1 MYNLLI
7 IKPLKSLW
15 TQFLPIY
22 SYSFLNFKLRYSCF
36 PLRFKWGGWEGRKQG
51 FLYAPFGELMYEHD
65 PLWQNNR
72 VPKYSFNAK
81 ELDEENGMYYY
92 SARYYAPPTF
102 ISRDPM
108 FEKYPSISPYTYT
121 KNSPLNYVDQDG
133 QRPRPYGLLLYY
145 GLTLG
150 GVSKVGESQTIGGY
164 NIVPF
169 YDRNGILLGYNA
181 GRYINNGQDYRTEYQ
196 MESGDLADFTN
207 NVKTY
212 EAIANL
218 IYCAGEPDW
227 SSIAMTDKMI
237 NGDIVGALGELV
249 TLWENALS
257 DPNFYLSLATSIAGT
272 GVNLSKTN
280 AINKVVS
287 SPSKTSVYFSRG
299 KASDFYKTLNSGWKG
314 DLVKVSD
321 TYATNSFRT
330 ANGTRITIGTNSK
343 STGQPTIKIATKEH
357 TIILRFPEY

>member
-108 FEKYPSISPYTYT
+108 FEKYPSISPYTYCANNPMKFVDPTGKAIKDPPWKNIPSVIKESDFVGWQSGSNCFNLGQQQMGKANTVATDVVYQLYTENKGANKQDVPKAIEYIQNTLEQGNPVFIGVENQKGHPGNNDKTTDHFIVIVGMGNDKKGNYFQFYDNAT
-121 KNSPLNYVDQDG
+121 KSKSSGTSSENKLYFNEDE
-133 QRPRPYGLLLYY
+133 GLIQ
-145 GLTLG
+145 GH
-150 GVSKVGESQTIGGY
+150 SQTEY
-164 NIVPF
+164 
-169 YDRNGILLGYNA
+169 
-181 GRYINNGQDYRTEYQ
+181 GRSY
-196 MESGDLADFTN
+196 
-207 NVKTY
+207 
-212 EAIANL
+212 
-218 IYCAGEPDW
+218 
-227 SSIAMTDKMI
+227 
-237 NGDIVGALGELV
+237 
-249 TLWENALS
+249 S
-257 DPNFYLSLATSIAGT
+257 DPNLGNKAPYTDGYIIT
-272 GVNLSKTN
+272 QVRKTETEN
-280 AINKVVS
+280 I
-287 SPSKTSVYFSRG
+287 
-299 KASDFYKTLNSGWKG
+299 
-314 DLVKVSD
+314 
-321 TYATNSFRT
+321 
-330 ANGTRITIGTNSK
+330 
-343 STGQPTIKIATKEH
+343 E
-357 TIILRFPEY
+357 

>member
-108 FEKYPSISPYTYT
+108 FEKYPSISPYTYC
-121 KNSPLNYVDQDG
+121 KNNPVKLIDPDGKAPGPGDPPKNNTLPKPQIKTSPRFMRIGEGLNNMFSGALTATFGVV
-133 QRPRPYGLLLYY
+133 YGSTTE
-145 GLTLG
+145 GLGYFLG
-150 GVSKVGESQTIGGY
+150 GSALVSLGGY
-164 NIVPF
+164 KFNKGLQQFNNAVAGVDPNNDPKYVTPVGDATDNKILDNITDVAIGLPTPKNVPKT
-169 YDRNGILLGYNA
+169 LKT
-181 GRYINNGQDYRTEYQ
+181 INTLNTIY
-196 MESGDLADFTN
+196 SA
-207 NVKTY
+207 K
-212 EAIANL
+212 NL
-218 IYCAGEPDW
+218 IQSIDESKPNAE
-227 SSIAMTDKMI
+227 SSSKPTLEIKTEVIYQDNTRVNKSPI
-237 NGDIVGALGELV
+237 SV
-249 TLWENALS
+249 TL
-257 DPNFYLSLATSIAGT
+257 D
-272 GVNLSKTN
+272 
-280 AINKVVS
+280 
-287 SPSKTSVYFSRG
+287 
-299 KASDFYKTLNSGWKG
+299 
-314 DLVKVSD
+314 
-321 TYATNSFRT
+321 
-330 ANGTRITIGTNSK
+330 
-343 STGQPTIKIATKEH
+343 Q
-357 TIILRFPEY
+357 

>member
-108 FEKYPSISPYTYT
+108 FEKYPSISPYTY
-121 KNSPLNYVDQDG
+121 
-133 QRPRPYGLLLYY
+133 
-145 GLTLG
+145 
-150 GVSKVGESQTIGGY
+150 
-164 NIVPF
+164 
-169 YDRNGILLGYNA
+169 
-181 GRYINNGQDYRTEYQ
+181 
-196 MESGDLADFTN
+196 
-207 NVKTY
+207 
-212 EAIANL
+212 
-218 IYCAGEPDW
+218 
-227 SSIAMTDKMI
+227 
-237 NGDIVGALGELV
+237 
-249 TLWENALS
+249 
-257 DPNFYLSLATSIAGT
+257 
-272 GVNLSKTN
+272 
-280 AINKVVS
+280 
-287 SPSKTSVYFSRG
+287 
-299 KASDFYKTLNSGWKG
+299 
-314 DLVKVSD
+314 
-321 TYATNSFRT
+321 
-330 ANGTRITIGTNSK
+330 
-343 STGQPTIKIATKEH
+343 
-357 TIILRFPEY
+357 

>member
-108 FEKYPSISPYTYT
+108 FEKYPSISPYTYCKNNPIIRIDPTGLFDIETGTIEKGDNLT
-121 KNSPLNYVDQDG
+121 KITKQINEKFGTKLTISDIAKANNIEDANKIQVGNKIALPGQNAELNFDLKSLKVTDATYGIDMPGLSWGATSGREGYQSSEFQSVADKGPIPEGSYMLGETQSYSSTSTWDRLKGNVGLGKWPGGKDSWGDTRTWLTPMQGTNTFGRGNFSIHGGTTPGSAGCIDLTGKNNSFHNWLKS
-133 QRPRPYGLLLYY
+133 YGKPIKL
-145 GLTLG
+145 
-150 GVSKVGESQTIGGY
+150 
-164 NIVPF
+164 
-169 YDRNGILLGYNA
+169 
-181 GRYINNGQDYRTEYQ
+181 
-196 MESGDLADFTN
+196 
-207 NVKTY
+207 NVKY
-212 EAIANL
+212 
-218 IYCAGEPDW
+218 
-227 SSIAMTDKMI
+227 
-237 NGDIVGALGELV
+237 
-249 TLWENALS
+249 
-257 DPNFYLSLATSIAGT
+257 
-272 GVNLSKTN
+272 
-280 AINKVVS
+280 
-287 SPSKTSVYFSRG
+287 
-299 KASDFYKTLNSGWKG
+299 
-314 DLVKVSD
+314 
-321 TYATNSFRT
+321 
-330 ANGTRITIGTNSK
+330 
-343 STGQPTIKIATKEH
+343 
-357 TIILRFPEY
+357 